1 MSLPHDAQSCYN
13 LIWRMNKNLERE
25 VEKVGPSGRRGYD
38 KDLQG
43 WKAEAHDLGNCKPRR
58 RKLAFIG
65 RTGAGK
71 STAINAIL
79 GAPVLST
86 RADVRVSLF
95 TNTSPLS
102 ILTLSARCVSSA
114 CTSVQT
120 EIIYEDLPPSTWRAS
135 VKFIEKDE
143 WKKTLHNLLD
153 DISAVCEGGGLNIGR
168 DDLRPA
174 LDAWKA
180 LKEECINSLFRCYYV
195 VYADAAVAFV
205 HYHSPRL
212 IKTYIHSWIMNMWC
226 PYLVP
231 TFRRRAL
238 ALIVWSYRKV
248 DNEHLYSL
256 ISLNHAQL
264 RPYLT
269 SLGEQLSEPSLWHL
283 VDSVRIYG
291 AFEVL
296 ASGAVTLVDVP
307 GFGDANKT
315 RTKRT
320 KEYLKNVEVVILVA
334 DIKRAADDQAMHIY
348 FEKFLHQMI
357 AIDGRVES
365 LLILLTGADIRINED
380 QLHHLGSNQRQ
391 IIQNMCQEID
401 RLSESLDEQ
410 EKQLNV
416 FFLDFYMA
424 PKDGPEFAGLSERLH
439 STREM
444 KDQTTRQLQ
453 LANATKDTYIAHQR
467 SARARNVFL
476 ELYRQVYCSIKQD
489 STCQPPSLPIFC
501 IGSMD
506 YTQLLVTN
514 KRHRAPVVFTDL
526 EDTGIPQLC
535 RYIHDFGCK
544 KAISDINSHA
554 HRSALLWE
562 SIESYFLSSR
572 RDSRLAAYED
582 AARGLM
588 ETLKD
593 TVDEICQTS
602 GAKMDNSIT
611 ELEQS
616 LRIEAEKASERSLN
630 TIKVLGEHHQWRSY
644 RTLMRREG
652 EWRSTDLNE
661 DLTLGILEGNA
672 SSVWH
677 RLFND
682 FLKTEIH
689 SLVVD
694 ISDRSNETI
703 RAIKNRAQRT
713 TAIAPHIDNACNFI
727 HPFDIMNPARDQ
739 YMSAIL
745 TMQRDFCGS
754 LKGLMRAALED
765 HYRVVG
771 RESGVGMFQRM
782 KAQDLNEEQ
791 FSPKKAQELYTGL
804 IDQVMTAVR
813 MARNKGET
821 ALDEALA
828 RLYAIIERSLVCVQ
842 GDDQICKTTRRN
854 MQKFLD
860 EEYSAPLA
868 EVTII
873 TDRYKEHG
881 NTALRW

>member
-1 MSLPHDAQSCYN
+1 MSLPHDARSCYD

-25 VEKVGPSGRRGYD
+25 LEKVGPRGREGYD
-38 KDLQG
+38 KDLRG
-43 WKAEAHDLGNCKPRR
+43 WKAEAHDLSNCKPRS
-58 RKLAFIG
+58 RKFAFIG

-86 RADVRVSLF
+86 RAVVSDDYYYRRVSLF
-95 TNTSPLS
+95 TDTLS
-102 ILTLSARCVSSA
+102 LFILTLSARCTNSA

-120 EIIYEDLPPSTWRAS
+120 EIIYEDLFPSTWRAS
-135 VKFIEKDE
+135 VNFIEKDE
-143 WKKTLHNLLD
+143 WKKTLQNLLD
-153 DISAVCEGGGLNIGR
+153 DITAVCEGGALKIGR
-168 DDLRPA
+168 DDFRPA
-174 LDAWKA
+174 LDAWDI
-180 LKEECINSLFRCYYV
+180 LKEECSNSFFRCFYV
-195 VYADAAVAFV
+195 GYADVADAFV

-212 IKTYIHSWIMNMWC
+212 IKTYIHSWNMNLWC

-238 ALIVWSYRKV
+238 ALTAWSCRK
-248 DNEHLYSL
+248 
-256 ISLNHAQL
+256 L

-269 SLGEQLSEPSLWHL
+269 SHVMGEQLSEPSVWHL

-334 DIKRAADDQAMHIY
+334 DIKRAADDQAMHDY
-348 FEKFLHQMI
+348 FESFLHQII

-365 LLILLTGADIRINED
+365 LLILLTGADVRINED

-391 IIQNMCQEID
+391 IIQKMCQEID
-401 RLSESLDEQ
+401 DLSESLYEQ
-410 EKQLNV
+410 GKRFDI
-416 FFLDFYMA
+416 FFLEFFVA
-424 PKDGPEFAGLSERLH
+424 PTDGPRVRGTVGASAL
-439 STREM
+439 
-444 KDQTTRQLQ
+444 DQRNASQLE
-453 LANATKDTYIAHQR
+453 LAKAAKDTYIAHQR
-467 SARARNVFL
+467 SSRARDVFL

-489 STCQPPSLPIFC
+489 PACQPPSLPIFC

-506 YTQLLVTN
+506 YTQLSVTD
-514 KRHRAPVVFTDL
+514 RRYRAPVVFTDL

-535 RYIHDFGCK
+535 RHIHDFGFK
-544 KAISDINSHA
+544 KAISDINAHA
-554 HRSALLWE
+554 HRSNLLWE

-572 RDSRLAAYED
+572 RDSRLTAYEN
-582 AARGLM
+582 AARGLV
-588 ETLKD
+588 EALQD
-593 TVDEICQTS
+593 TVDEICKTS
-602 GAKMDNSIT
+602 GAKVDNNMN
-611 ELEQS
+611 ELEQA
-616 LRIEAEKASERSLN
+616 LRSEAEKAAERSLN
-630 TIKVLGEHHQWRSY
+630 IIKTLGENHQWRSY

-661 DLTLGILEGNA
+661 DLAHGMLEGNA
-672 SSVWH
+672 SSAWH

-682 FLKTEIH
+682 FLKTELC

-694 ISDRSNETI
+694 ISNRCNETI

-713 TAIAPHIDNACNFI
+713 TAIAPHIDHACTFI
-727 HPFDIMNPARDQ
+727 HAFDTINPARDQ
-739 YMSAIL
+739 YLSAVL
-745 TMQRDFCGS
+745 AMQREFCGS
-754 LKGLMRAALED
+754 FKGLLRAKLED

-771 RESGVGMFQRM
+771 SESGVGMFQRM

-791 FSPKKAQELYTGL
+791 FGPKKAQEFYTRL
-804 IDQVMTAVR
+804 VDQVMTAVR

-821 ALDEALA
+821 ALDEALV
-828 RLYAIIERSLVCVQ
+828 RLYAIIDRSLVCVQ
-842 GDDQICKTTRRN
+842 GDDQICKVTRRN

-868 EVTII
+868 EVMMI
-873 TDRYKEHG
+873 TDKYKSATQHQD
-881 NTALRW
+881 R

>member
-86 RADVRVSLF
+86 RAD
-95 TNTSPLS
+95 
-102 ILTLSARCVSSA
+102 
-114 CTSVQT
+114 T

-153 DISAVCEGGGLNIGR
+153 DIRFILT
-168 DDLRPA
+168 
-174 LDAWKA
+174 
-180 LKEECINSLFRCYYV
+180 
-195 VYADAAVAFV
+195 FV

-212 IKTYIHSWIMNMWC
+212 IKTYIHSWTMNLWC
-226 PYLVP
+226 PYL
-231 TFRRRAL
+231 
-238 ALIVWSYRKV
+238 
-248 DNEHLYSL
+248 
-256 ISLNHAQL
+256 L

-269 SLGEQLSEPSLWHL
+269 SLEEQLSEPSLWHL

-334 DIKRAADDQAMHIY
+334 DIKRAADDEAMHIY

-391 IIQNMCQEID
+391 IIQKMCQEID

-410 EKQLNV
+410 DKQSNV
-416 FFLDFYMA
+416 FFLEFYMA
-424 PKDGPEFAGLSERLH
+424 PKDGPEFAGLSQRLH

-544 KAISDINSHA
+544 KAISDINAHA

-593 TVDEICQTS
+593 QKTVDEIWRTS
-602 GAKMDNSIT
+602 GTKMDNSIN

-616 LRIEAEKASERSLN
+616 LRIEAGKASERSLN

-682 FLKTEIH
+682 FLRTEIN

-694 ISDRSNETI
+694 ISDRFNETI

-713 TAIAPHIDNACNFI
+713 TTIAPHIDNACNFI

-765 HYRVVG
+765 HYCVVG
-771 RESGVGMFQRM
+771 RESGVGMYRRM
-782 KAQDLNEEQ
+782 KDLNEER
-791 FSPKKAQELYTGL
+791 FSPKKAQELYTKL

-860 EEYSAPLA
+860 QEYSAPLT

-873 TDRYKEHG
+873 TDKYKERG
-881 NTALRW
+881 DTALRCAEIHLCKYPRSSVRANTYQYRYIKVWTETEMPNKKAARTLMDDVYNTRRGLRERERG

>member
-1 MSLPHDAQSCYN
+1 MEGQVEVCGSEVEDRGIYMSLPHDAQSCYN

-86 RADVRVSLF
+86 RAD
-95 TNTSPLS
+95 
-102 ILTLSARCVSSA
+102 
-114 CTSVQT
+114 T

-180 LKEECINSLFRCYYV
+180 LKEVYPHLRTLSFPPPHQDVHTLLDHEPVVSILGTNIQTTGTGFDSLE
-195 VYADAAVAFV
+195 
-205 HYHSPRL
+205 L
-212 IKTYIHSWIMNMWC
+212 
-226 PYLVP
+226 
-231 TFRRRAL
+231 
-238 ALIVWSYRKV
+238 
-248 DNEHLYSL
+248 
-256 ISLNHAQL
+256 QL

-269 SLGEQLSEPSLWHL
+269 SLEEQLSEPSLWHL
-283 VDSVRIYG
+283 VDSVHIYG

-334 DIKRAADDQAMHIY
+334 DIKRAADDQTMHIY

-365 LLILLTGADIRINED
+365 LLILLTGADIRINEV

-416 FFLDFYMA
+416 FFLDYYIA

-444 KDQTTRQLQ
+444 KDQTSRQLQ

-593 TVDEICQTS
+593 TIDEICQTS
-602 GAKMDNSIT
+602 GAKMDNSIN

-682 FLKTEIH
+682 FLRTEIN

-727 HPFDIMNPARDQ
+727 HPSDIMNPARDQ

-782 KAQDLNEEQ
+782 KDLNEEQ
-791 FSPKKAQELYTGL
+791 FSPKKAQELYTRL

-873 TDRYKEHG
+873 TDSNEVGIVHFMIWFGFSVEIHLCKYPRS
-881 NTALRW
+881 